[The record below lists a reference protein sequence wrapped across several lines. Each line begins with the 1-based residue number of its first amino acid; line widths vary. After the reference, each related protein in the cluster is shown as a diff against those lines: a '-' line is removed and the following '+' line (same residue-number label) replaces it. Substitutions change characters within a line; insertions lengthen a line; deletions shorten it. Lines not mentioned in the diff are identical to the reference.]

1 MIDVMAGADPIR
13 ALNAQR
19 LSQARK
25 RYGYTLRELAIEVEN
40 VRKLRGDADL
50 PTQES
55 LPQKIA
61 QIERTG
67 MLGPVWRE
75 DLAAVFGVEPDEM
88 FSVPIATEL
97 PHPLLLQLP
106 VDHDVLAVIAA
117 QQQAHIQAEHTFGP
131 QHARTLVESD
141 LLTIESLIVHAPSQ
155 VKAEIRRAAGAI
167 AEVAGWIAQDLGDH
181 AAAEKLT
188 HTAALHLHTAGP
200 AFNAMILMRQSNIL
214 TRTNPD
220 LAAALAADAAE
231 LIDGHDVG
239 RLAASI
245 ARQQALAELAN
256 HNERGFHRH
265 AAAPLELGDLQPHP
279 QDHAIYAHGAY
290 VASEIASGYLRIGEP
305 DKAVALLAGHHHAWT
320 SQQHHDETV
329 ADMRL
334 LHAYLATSEYQQA
347 LALTATAIPG
357 YLSAPSQRARF
368 HLARAG
374 TIVRD
379 RRRRSKDP
387 ILQQLAG
394 RIKNATQG
402 VTQRAAE
409 SSPTPPPPTKRPP
422 GPSRSCRS
430 APSNNTA
437 PTCRWAP
444 TPSSPALL
452 QHQSVST
459 TACFSYH
466 RSRSAAPTNTPPTPA
481 PSASAPPRWPR
492 SSLTSSNRWHAR
504 TSPG

>member
-131 QHARTLVESD
+131 QHARPLVESD

-305 DKAVALLAGHHHAWT
+305 DKAGALLAGHHHAWT

>member
-1 MIDVMAGADPIR
+1 MTVNAHTWLTWADVCGMIDVMAADPIR

-25 RYGYTLRELAIEVEN
+25 RYGYSLRELAIEVEN
-40 VRKLRGDADL
+40 VRQLRGDADL

-55 LPQKIA
+55 LRQKIA

-67 MLGPVWRE
+67 MLGPMWRE

-88 FSVPIATEL
+88 FGVPIATEL

-106 VDHDVLAVIAA
+106 VDRDVLAVIAA
-117 QQQAHIQAEHTFGP
+117 QQHAHIQAEHTFGP
-131 QHARTLVESD
+131 QHARPLVESD
-141 LLTIESLIVHAPSQ
+141 LLTIESLIPHAPSQ
-155 VKAEIRRAAGAI
+155 VKAEMRRSAGAI

-188 HTAALHLHTAGP
+188 HTAALHLRTAGP

-220 LAAALAADAAE
+220 LAASLAADAAE

-256 HNERGFHRH
+256 HNQRAFHRH
-265 AAAPLELGDLQPHP
+265 AAAALDLGDLQPHP
-279 QDHAIYAHGAY
+279 HDHAIYAHGAY
-290 VASEIASGYLRIGEP
+290 VASEIAAGYLRIDDP

-320 SQQHHDETV
+320 SQQHRDQTV

-334 LHAYLATSEYQQA
+334 LHAYIATSEYQQA

-357 YLSAPSQRARF
+357 YLAAPSQRARF

-379 RRRRSKDP
+379 RRRRNKDP

-402 VTQRAAE
+402 A
-409 SSPTPPPPTKRPP
+409 TP
-422 GPSRSCRS
+422 
-430 APSNNTA
+430 
-437 PTCRWAP
+437 
-444 TPSSPALL
+444 
-452 QHQSVST
+452 
-459 TACFSYH
+459 
-466 RSRSAAPTNTPPTPA
+466 
-481 PSASAPPRWPR
+481 
-492 SSLTSSNRWHAR
+492 
-504 TSPG
+504 

>member
-131 QHARTLVESD
+131 QHARPLVESD

-305 DKAVALLAGHHHAWT
+305 DKAGALLAGHHHAWT

-430 APSNNTA
+430 APPNNTA

>member
-131 QHARTLVESD
+131 QHARPLVESD

-305 DKAVALLAGHHHAWT
+305 DKAGALLAGHHHAWT

-334 LHAYLATSEYQQA
+334 LHAYLATSGYQQA

>member
-131 QHARTLVESD
+131 QHARPLVESD

-220 LAAALAADAAE
+220 LAAALAAE

-430 APSNNTA
+430 APPNNTA

>member
-131 QHARTLVESD
+131 QHARPLVESD

-334 LHAYLATSEYQQA
+334 LHAYLATSGYQQA